1 LIVAAFGLSAAGVL
15 AQGRD
20 FAGSWTLDAEKTAAA
35 MSSGGAAGGRGG
47 MGGGMAGGGGRIG
60 RSSGSGGA
68 AAVPIAGGGRGGGG
82 GFASA
87 GAGGRGGASSSTLVI
102 ALDAATFTVGSGE
115 NRTAYRLDGSP
126 VVTDTAN
133 GRVTAK
139 ASWSGD
145 RLTIETTTD
154 TANGQVS
161 SITVWYL
168 EAESLVRET
177 HATSASGL
185 AVVRKTYF
193 KRA

>member
-35 MSSGGAAGGRGG
+35 MSSGGVAAGRGG
-47 MGGGMAGGGGRIG
+47 MGGGGVAGGGRGG
-60 RSSGSGGA
+60 RSSASGGA
-68 AAVPIAGGGRGGGG
+68 AAVPVGGGGRGGGG
-82 GFASA
+82 FAS
-87 GAGGRGGASSSTLVI
+87 GGGGRGASSSTLVI

-168 EAESLVRET
+168 DAESLVRET
-177 HATSASGL
+177 HATSASGQPL
-185 AVVRKTYF
+185 VRKTYF